1 MSRAKLIVI
10 LRWIGILPCAF
21 LALLLAYLLM
31 FIFSQFPLNAGSWM
45 MVYILPVIC
54 AYISGFAYMTVGI
67 LVAPSHGRIV
77 AIILSAILLIIFRME
92 IMSVFSS
99 QEYLELVRYITTVA
113 GSTIAWFSLKD
124 VVEG

>member
-1 MSRAKLIVI
+1 MSRAKLSVV
-10 LRWIGILPCAF
+10 LRWIGVLPCAF

-31 FIFSQFPLNAGSWM
+31 FIFSQFPFNAGSWM

-67 LVAPSHGRIV
+67 LVAPSYTRIV
-77 AIILSAILLIIFRME
+77 AIILSAILLIILRIE
-92 IMSVFSS
+92 IMPVFSS
-99 QEYLELVRYITTVA
+99 KEYLDPIRDITTVA
-113 GSTIAWFSLKD
+113 GSTIAYFSLRD

>member
-67 LVAPSHGRIV
+67 LVAPSHARIV

-99 QEYLELVRYITTVA
+99 KEYLELVRYITTVA